1 MSLMGGLRFA
11 CRPGCTNCCRVPGFV
26 YITERDLRRIASFLH
41 ISAGDFEA
49 RYVYRTRHRLRLRKP
64 RRSQCYFL
72 AADGCRIHPVKPTQ
86 CRLFPFWPELVE
98 DRDVWR
104 ETAALCPG
112 IGTGPVFQI
121 GTALEIAA
129 EMKRAYPAL
138 Y

>member
-1 MSLMGGLRFA
+1 MGGLRFA

-26 YITERDLRRIASFLH
+26 Y
-41 ISAGDFEA
+41 
-49 RYVYRTRHRLRLRKP
+49 HRLRLRKP